1 MASGRNLEKKG
12 ELFMMLEFLETGKAL
27 YVLTAVC
34 ILGLLSRLTA
44 RNLYKRLIRETD
56 NMTLTKNRC
65 LRDLKQKAEN
75 TYRLNLGIHNTK
87 AYLEK
92 QLAGY
97 RFMGFTLNGW
107 GNLASQLTVLC
118 FLLGGSAAFGAYW
131 YRCDSYYVVLYG
143 TVGLLSG
150 LLTLFLDCGINL
162 AERKNQ
168 LLNGLQ
174 DYLENSLFNRL
185 AREAA
190 SASEDDYRGARG
202 GLESRGGGFRN
213 AAIKNSSIRDL
224 NVRDL
229 NIRDLRSRGA
239 DDNGTDHIVP
249 VKETNSKKGVHF
261 LKKSRGKGTE
271 LQLVEERKTVAR
283 DQKGRFTSLGNRENA
298 VSEPD
303 HDLRETMMSGGEQT
317 GNSQTSLR
325 GRSLGSRNPGSQ
337 PLGNQNPEN
346 QNPENQNPGNQNPG
360 NQNSESRTLGG
371 QNPGSQNSGSQTP
384 GGPNPDGQEPVR
396 RDVDYLK
403 HSLEQIAASRERSR
417 SENDW
422 IRDLSPDELE
432 LVGEILKQYLA

>member
-1 MASGRNLEKKG
+1 
-12 ELFMMLEFLETGKAL
+12 MMLEFLETGKAL

-224 NVRDL
+224 N
-229 NIRDLRSRGA
+229 IRDLRSRGA

-249 VKETNSKKGVHF
+249 VKEINSKKGVHF

-271 LQLVEERKTVAR
+271 PQLVEERKTVAR

-384 GGPNPDGQEPVR
+384 GSPNPDGQEPVR

>member
-1 MASGRNLEKKG
+1 
-12 ELFMMLEFLETGKAL
+12 MMLEFLETGKAL

-44 RNLYKRLIRETD
+44 CNLYKRLIRETD

-174 DYLENSLFNRL
+174 DYLENSL
-185 AREAA
+185 
-190 SASEDDYRGARG
+190 
-202 GLESRGGGFRN
+202 
-213 AAIKNSSIRDL
+213 
-224 NVRDL
+224 
-229 NIRDLRSRGA
+229 
-239 DDNGTDHIVP
+239 
-249 VKETNSKKGVHF
+249 
-261 LKKSRGKGTE
+261 
-271 LQLVEERKTVAR
+271 
-283 DQKGRFTSLGNRENA
+283 
-298 VSEPD
+298 
-303 HDLRETMMSGGEQT
+303 SG
-317 GNSQTSLR
+317 
-325 GRSLGSRNPGSQ
+325 P
-337 PLGNQNPEN
+337 
-346 QNPENQNPGNQNPG
+346 
-360 NQNSESRTLGG
+360 
-371 QNPGSQNSGSQTP
+371 
-384 GGPNPDGQEPVR
+384 
-396 RDVDYLK
+396 
-403 HSLEQIAASRERSR
+403 
-417 SENDW
+417 
-422 IRDLSPDELE
+422 
-432 LVGEILKQYLA
+432 

>member
-1 MASGRNLEKKG
+1 
-12 ELFMMLEFLETGKAL
+12 MMLEFLETGKAL

-213 AAIKNSSIRDL
+213 AATKNSSIRDL

-249 VKETNSKKGVHF
+249 VKEINSKKGVHF

-271 LQLVEERKTVAR
+271 PQLVEERKTVAR

-360 NQNSESRTLGG
+360 NQNSESRILGG

-384 GGPNPDGQEPVR
+384 GSPNPDGQEPVR

>member
-249 VKETNSKKGVHF
+249 VKEINSKKGVHF

-271 LQLVEERKTVAR
+271 PQLVEERKTVAR

-371 QNPGSQNSGSQTP
+371 QNPGSQN
-384 GGPNPDGQEPVR
+384 PDGQEPVR

>member
-1 MASGRNLEKKG
+1 
-12 ELFMMLEFLETGKAL
+12 MMLEFLETGKAL

-118 FLLGGSAAFGAYW
+118 FLFGGSAAFGAYW

-168 LLNGLQ
+168 LLNSLQ

-185 AREAA
+185 ARETA
-190 SASEDDYRGARG
+190 SASEDDYRGTRG

-249 VKETNSKKGVHF
+249 VKEINSKKGVHF
-261 LKKSRGKGTE
+261 LRKSRGEETE
-271 LQLVEERKTVAR
+271 PQLVEARKTVAR

-298 VSEPD
+298 AAEPD
-303 HDLRETMMSGGEQT
+303 RDLRETMMSGGERA
-317 GNSQTSLR
+317 GDSQTSLR
-325 GRSLGSRNPGSQ
+325 GQSLGGRNPGSQ
-337 PLGNQNPEN
+337 PLGSQPLGSQNPGS
-346 QNPENQNPGNQNPG
+346 QNPGNQILGSQNPG
-360 NQNSESRTLGG
+360 SQNPGSQNPESRSLGG
-371 QNPGSQNSGSQTP
+371 QNPGNQNSGSQTP
-384 GGPNPDGQEPVR
+384 GSQTPDSQEPVR

-417 SENDW
+417 GENDW

>member
-249 VKETNSKKGVHF
+249 VKEINSKKGVHF
-261 LKKSRGKGTE
+261 LRKSRGEGTE
-271 LQLVEERKTVAR
+271 PQLVEERKTVAR

-303 HDLRETMMSGGEQT
+303 RDLRETMMSGGEQT

-337 PLGNQNPEN
+337 PLGNQNP
-346 QNPENQNPGNQNPG
+346 GNQNPG

-384 GGPNPDGQEPVR
+384 GSQNPDGQEPVR

>member
-224 NVRDL
+224 N
-229 NIRDLRSRGA
+229 IRDLRSRGA

-249 VKETNSKKGVHF
+249 VKEINSKKGVHF

-271 LQLVEERKTVAR
+271 PQLVEERKTVAR
-283 DQKGRFTSLGNRENA
+283 DQKGRFTSLGNRGNA

-384 GGPNPDGQEPVR
+384 GSQNPDGQEPVR
-396 RDVDYLK
+396 RDVDCLK

>member
-384 GGPNPDGQEPVR
+384 GSPNPDGQEPVR

>member
-249 VKETNSKKGVHF
+249 VKEINSKKGVHF

-271 LQLVEERKTVAR
+271 PQLVEERKTVAR

-346 QNPENQNPGNQNPG
+346 QNPGNQNPG

-384 GGPNPDGQEPVR
+384 GSPNPDGQEPVR

>member
-1 MASGRNLEKKG
+1 MNLEKKG

-131 YRCDSYYVVLYG
+131 YRCDSYYIVLYG

-185 AREAA
+185 ARETA
-190 SASEDDYRGARG
+190 SASEEDYRGVRG
-202 GLESRGGGFRN
+202 GQDSRSGSLRG
-213 AAIKNSSIRDL
+213 AAMKNSNIRDL

-229 NIRDLRSRGA
+229 NIRDLRSRDA
-239 DDNGTDHIVP
+239 DDDGTDHTVS
-249 VKETNSKKGVHF
+249 VKEINGKKGSRF
-261 LKKSRGKGTE
+261 LRKSKADITE
-271 LQLVEERKTVAR
+271 SQASEERKTVAR
-283 DQKGRFTSLGNRENA
+283 DPKGRFTSLGNRGNA
-298 VSEPD
+298 ETEPG
-303 HDLRETMMSGGEQT
+303 RNVQETVMSGGERAGDSST
-317 GNSQTSLR
+317 GRQ
-325 GRSLGSRNPGSQ
+325 
-337 PLGNQNPEN
+337 
-346 QNPENQNPGNQNPG
+346 
-360 NQNSESRTLGG
+360 G
-371 QNPGSQNSGSQTP
+371 QNPG
-384 GGPNPDGQEPVR
+384 GQEPVR

-417 SENDW
+417 GENDW

>member
-1 MASGRNLEKKG
+1 MNLEKKG

-107 GNLASQLTVLC
+107 GNLVSQLTVLC

-131 YRCDSYYVVLYG
+131 YRCDSYYIVLYG

-185 AREAA
+185 ARETA
-190 SASEDDYRGARG
+190 SASEEDYRGVRG
-202 GLESRGGGFRN
+202 GQDSRSGSLRG
-213 AAIKNSSIRDL
+213 AAMKNSNIRDL

-229 NIRDLRSRGA
+229 NIRDLRSRDA
-239 DDNGTDHIVP
+239 DDDGTDHTVS
-249 VKETNSKKGVHF
+249 VKEINEKKGSRF
-261 LKKSRGKGTE
+261 LRKSKADITE
-271 LQLVEERKTVAR
+271 SQASEERKTVAR
-283 DQKGRFTSLGNRENA
+283 DPKGRFTSLGNRGNA
-298 VSEPD
+298 ETEPG
-303 HDLRETMMSGGEQT
+303 RNVQETVMSGGERA
-317 GNSQTSLR
+317 GDSSA
-325 GRSLGSRNPGSQ
+325 GRQ
-337 PLGNQNPEN
+337 
-346 QNPENQNPGNQNPG
+346 
-360 NQNSESRTLGG
+360 G
-371 QNPGSQNSGSQTP
+371 QNPG
-384 GGPNPDGQEPVR
+384 GQEPVR

-417 SENDW
+417 GENDW